1 MLPKPVVGW
10 HCDFVF
16 QHAPIGIALV
26 DINGHILRGNDA
38 FAAMIG
44 LPLVQAEGLHF
55 RAFTHPDDLSADLD
69 LFNAVLAGER
79 DGYTIEKR
87 YLRSRDL
94 AIASWQLTAMASK
107 RSTPAMAT
115 RWETPYWKRPPDG

>member
-10 HCDFVF
+10 HCDFAF

-44 LPLVQAEGLHF
+44 LPLVQAEGCISGRLPIRMIF
-55 RAFTHPDDLSADLD
+55 QQTLIFLMP
-69 LFNAVLAGER
+69 
-79 DGYTIEKR
+79 
-87 YLRSRDL
+87 
-94 AIASWQLTAMASK
+94 SWRGSV
-107 RSTPAMAT
+107 MAT
-115 RWETPYWKRPPDG
+115 PSKNAICAVGTWLLHPGN

>member
-10 HCDFVF
+10 HCDFAF

-69 LFNAVLAGER
+69 LFNG
-79 DGYTIEKR
+79 
-87 YLRSRDL
+87 
-94 AIASWQLTAMASK
+94 SWRGSV
-107 RSTPAMAT
+107 MAT
-115 RWETPYWKRPPDG
+115 PSKNAICAVGTWLLHPGN